1 MKRLVLI
8 RHAKSS
14 WKHPELA
21 DFDRPLNQRGRQ
33 DAPMMGER
41 LLKRALHPDVIVSS
55 PALRARQ
62 TAEAIAARLALPV
75 QQLLFRPEIY
85 EAESNTLLDLIRGY
99 DQGWQTV
106 FLVGHNPG
114 LTELGN
120 QLATCDIDHL
130 PTCALLVIDFEVSNW
145 RQLAPGAGTL
155 FLYDYP
161 KNPAALPGSKTPG
174 KV

>member
-21 DFDRPLNQRGRQ
+21 DVDRPLNRRGRQ
-33 DAPMMGER
+33 DAPLMGGR
-41 LLKRALHPDVIVSS
+41 LLRRALSPDRIVSS
-55 PALRARQ
+55 PAVRARQ
-62 TAEAIAARLALPV
+62 TAEAIASQLALAAH
-75 QQLLFRPEIY
+75 QLVFRPEIY
-85 EAESNTLLDLIRGY
+85 HAEPNDLMALIQGF

-120 QLATCDIDHL
+120 LLAGQQIENL
-130 PTCALLVIDFEVSNW
+130 PTCALLVIDFDCGSW
-145 RQLAPGAGTL
+145 DRIGPGGGVV
-155 FLYDYP
+155 FLYDFP
-161 KNPAALPGSKTPG
+161 KNTEGSG
-174 KV
+174 

>member
-14 WKHPELA
+14 WKHSELA

-41 LLKRALHPDVIVSS
+41 LLKRALHPDVIVCS

-62 TAEAIAARLALPV
+62 TAEAIAGRLALPV

-85 EAESNTLLDLIRGY
+85 EAEPDSLLDLIRDF

-120 QLATCDIDHL
+120 LLTGDQIDNL

-145 RQLAPGAGTL
+145 RLLAPGAGTL

-161 KNPAALPGSKTPG
+161 KNPAALPASKNPG

>member
-14 WKHPELA
+14 WKHPELT
-21 DFDRPLNQRGRQ
+21 DFDRPLNKRGRQ

-41 LLKRALHPDVIVSS
+41 LAKRALHPDVIVCS

-62 TAEAIAARLALPV
+62 TAEAIAGRIALPA
-75 QQLLFRPEIY
+75 QQLLYRPEIY
-85 EAESNTLLDLIRGY
+85 EAEPDALLDLIRDF
-99 DQGWQTV
+99 DQDWQTV

-120 QLATCDIDHL
+120 QLAACDLDNL
-130 PTCALLVIDFEVSNW
+130 PTCALLVIDFKVSIW

-161 KNPAALPGSKTPG
+161 KNFVAIPASKNPD
-174 KV
+174 KP